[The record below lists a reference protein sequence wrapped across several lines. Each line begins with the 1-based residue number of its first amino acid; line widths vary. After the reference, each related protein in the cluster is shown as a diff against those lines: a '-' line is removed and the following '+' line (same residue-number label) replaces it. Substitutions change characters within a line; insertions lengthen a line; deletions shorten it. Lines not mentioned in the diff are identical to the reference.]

1 MTNISPYTGDIK
13 DLKITSALE
22 ERYLS
27 YALSTIL
34 SRSLP
39 DVRDGLKPVHRRL
52 LFAMREL
59 KLNPKNGF
67 KKCARVVGDVIGKYH
82 PHGDVAVYETLVRLA
97 QDFSLRYPLIEGQ
110 GNFGN
115 IDGDNPAAMR
125 YTEARLTELA
135 EVLMDGLDQNAVDFK
150 PTYDGS
156 EEEPVVF
163 PCLFPNLLANGSNGI
178 AVGMA
183 TSIPPHNL
191 GELVEGLIHLI
202 DHPEATSKDLTNFIK
217 GPDFPTGG
225 VLVETHSNILN
236 AYETGKGSFRLRAT
250 YEIEDIKMGGYQIII
265 TQIPYQVQKT
275 KLIQKIADI
284 IETKKIPLLVDI
296 RDESSEDIRI
306 VLIPKTKQT
315 NPLQLM
321 ESLFRQTELEIR
333 YPLNMNVVDGMTPK
347 LMSLKEVLQA
357 YLAHRL
363 SVLLRVYT
371 YKLNQINHRLEILNG
386 LLIVYLNLDE
396 IIQIIREED
405 HPKEVMM
412 KRWSLSDIQAE
423 SILNTRLRSLRK
435 LEEMEIRKEL
445 DDLSKQKDALEK
457 TLATPRL
464 QWKEIE
470 KSLRGILKNFGQ
482 ETALGKRRTVFGEI
496 PEIEVVSGEAEIEKE
511 PVTIILSKKGWLRCI
526 KGHEPQKDDSGKYKE
541 GDSEKF
547 VLHAHTNDKI
557 IFFSSL
563 GKSYTLFGD
572 KLPKGR
578 GFGESIN
585 LLFDFKPDETAIGM
599 YTFNQG
605 DKYLIAS
612 DAGRGFVIDA
622 SELISST
629 KNGKNI
635 LSLDAKQTALCCL
648 KQTQKWVALIGENRK
663 ILILDVNEIPKM
675 QKGKGVTLQKLI
687 NCKINDIRF
696 LDLALG
702 LKWKTGERVRHETDL
717 MPWVGKRA
725 QTGRLAPT
733 GFPRSNRFDE
743 MLEK

>member
-1 MTNISPYTGDIK
+1 MTNTIPVGDIK
-13 DLKITSALE
+13 NLSIIDALE

-59 KLNPKNGF
+59 KLNPKNAF
-67 KKCARVVGDVIGKYH
+67 KKCARVVGDVIGKFH

-135 EVLMDGLDQNAVDFK
+135 EVLMEGLDKNAVDFK

-156 EEEPVVF
+156 EEEPIVF

-191 GELVEGLIHLI
+191 EELAKGLILLI
-202 DHPEATSKDLTNFIK
+202 SNPKASIQELTQIIK

-225 VLVETHSNILN
+225 VLIEDTTAIEQ
-236 AYETGKGSFRLRAT
+236 AYTTGRGSFRLRAA
-250 YEIEDIKMGGYQIII
+250 YEIEELKGGGYQIII

-284 IETKKIPLLVDI
+284 IENKKAPLLGDI
-296 RDESSEDIRI
+296 KDESCEDIRMI
-306 VLIPKTKQT
+306 LIPKSKHVD
-315 NPLQLM
+315 PKQLM
-321 ESLFRQTELEIR
+321 ESLFKVTELEVK
-333 YPLNMNVVDGMTPK
+333 YPLNMNVVDGVMPK
-347 LMSLKEVLQA
+347 LMSLKEVLEA
-357 YLAHRL
+357 YLKHRIE
-363 SVLLRVYT
+363 VLLRVSHHR
-371 YKLNQINHRLEILNG
+371 LSQINHRIEILSG

-396 IIQIIREED
+396 IIKIIREED
-405 HPKEVMM
+405 EPKKIMM
-412 KRWSLSDIQAE
+412 ARWDLTDIQAE

-435 LEEMEIRKEL
+435 LEEMEIKKEL
-445 DDLSKQKDALEK
+445 DSLTKEKESLEK
-457 TLATPRL
+457 LISTPRL

-470 KSLRGILKNFGQ
+470 KSLNSLIKNFGQ
-482 ETALGKRRTVFGEI
+482 ETTLGKRRTVFGEL
-496 PEIEVVSGEAEIEKE
+496 PDVEVITEEMNIEKE
-511 PVTIILSKKGWLRCI
+511 AITIILSQKGWIRSL
-526 KGHEPQKDDSGKYKE
+526 KGHESQKDDSVRYKE
-541 GDSEKF
+541 NDSEKF
-547 VLHAHTNDKI
+547 TIRAFTTDKI

-563 GKSYTLFGD
+563 GKSYTMIGD

-585 LLFDFKPDETAIGM
+585 LIFDLKSDENIITMEPFHEGEK
-599 YTFNQG
+599 F
-605 DKYLIAS
+605 LIAS
-612 DAGRGFVIDA
+612 DTGRGFMID
-622 SELISST
+622 STELLSST
-629 KNGKNI
+629 KNGKSI
-635 LSLDAKQTALCCL
+635 LNLDENQNALCCM
-648 KQTQKWVALIGENRK
+648 KQTHDFIAMITQNRK
-663 ILILDVNEIPKM
+663 ILIFNVSELPQM
-675 QKGKGVTLQKLI
+675 QKGKGVTLQKTI
-687 NCKINDIRF
+687 NCKLNDIIF
-696 LDLALG
+696 LDPALG
-702 LKWKTGERVRHETDL
+702 LKWKSGERIRHETDL
-717 MPWVGKRA
+717 VPWISKRA
-725 QTGRLAPT
+725 HTGRLAPT
-733 GFPRSNRFDE
+733 GFPRSNTFDD
-743 MLEK
+743 MI

>member
-1 MTNISPYTGDIK
+1 MTSISPYTGDIK
-13 DLKITSALE
+13 DLKITNALE

-125 YTEARLTELA
+125 YTEARLTELS
-135 EVLMDGLDQNAVDFK
+135 EVLMEGLDQNAADFK

-191 GELVEGLIHLI
+191 EELIHGLVHLISNPGATVQELVQ
-202 DHPEATSKDLTNFIK
+202 FIK

-225 VLVETHSNILN
+225 ILVESQANILQ
-236 AYETGKGSFRLRAT
+236 AYETGKGSFRLRAA
-250 YEIEDIKMGGYQIII
+250 YEIEQIQGGSYQIVI

-284 IETKKIPLLVDI
+284 IENKKIPLLIDI

-306 VLIPKTKQT
+306 ILIPKTKQT
-315 NPLQLM
+315 DPLQLM
-321 ESLFRQTELEIR
+321 ESLFKQTELEVR

-357 YLAHRL
+357 YLNHRLEVLVRVNTHRL
-363 SVLLRVYT
+363 S
-371 YKLNQINHRLEILNG
+371 QINNRLEILNG

-396 IIQIIREED
+396 IIRIIREED
-405 HPKEVMM
+405 EPKQVMM
-412 KRWSLSDIQAE
+412 EKWSLSDLQAE

-435 LEEMEIRKEL
+435 LEEIQIRTELEDLLGQKEKIEKI
-445 DDLSKQKDALEK
+445 LS
-457 TLATPRL
+457 TPKL

-470 KSLRGILKNFGQ
+470 KSLTSLIKKFGK
-482 ETALGKRRTVFGEI
+482 ETPLGKRRSLFSDLPEVEI
-496 PEIEVVSGEAEIEKE
+496 LSQEMYIEKE
-511 PVTIILSKKGWLRCI
+511 QITIILSHKGWIRSF
-526 KGHEPQKDDSGKYKE
+526 KGHEIQKDDSLKYKE

-547 VLHAHTNDKI
+547 ILQAYTTDKI
-557 IFFSSL
+557 IFFSNL
-563 GKSYTLFGD
+563 GKSYTLVGD
-572 KLPKGR
+572 KFPKGR

-585 LLFDFKPDETAIGM
+585 LLFDFKPDETAIGI
-599 YTFNQG
+599 YTFQEA
-605 DKYLIAS
+605 DQYLIAS
-612 DAGRGFVIDA
+612 DAGRGFMIEA
-622 SELISST
+622 SELLSST

-635 LSLDAKQTALCCL
+635 LSLDDQQNALCCL
-648 KQTQKWVALIGENRK
+648 KQTHEWVATIAENRK
-663 ILILDVNEIPKM
+663 ILIFNTSDIPKM
-675 QKGKGVTLQKLI
+675 QRGKGVTLQKMI
-687 NCKINDIRF
+687 NCKMNDIRF
-696 LDLALG
+696 LDLSLG
-702 LKWKTGERVRHETDL
+702 LKWKSGERIRHETDL
-717 MPWVGKRA
+717 IPWTGKRA

-743 MLEK
+743 MI

>member
-1 MTNISPYTGDIK
+1 MTSISQYTGDIK
-13 DLKITSALE
+13 DLQITSALE

-125 YTEARLTELA
+125 YTEARLTELS
-135 EVLMDGLDQNAVDFK
+135 ELLMDGLDENAVDFK

-156 EEEPVVF
+156 EEEPLVF

-191 GELVEGLIHLI
+191 GELIEGLIHLI
-202 DHPEATSKDLTNFIK
+202 SHPEATSRDLANFIK

-225 VLVETHSNILN
+225 VLVENVSNIFTT
-236 AYETGKGSFRLRAT
+236 YETGKGSFRLRAS
-250 YEIEDIKMGGYQIII
+250 YEIESLKMGGYQIIV

-306 VLIPKTKQT
+306 VLIPKSKQT

-321 ESLFRQTELEIR
+321 ESLFKQTELEIR

-347 LMSLKEVLQA
+347 LMSLKEVLKA
-357 YLAHRL
+357 YLDHRL
-363 SVLLRVYT
+363 SVLVRVYN
-371 YKLNQINHRLEILNG
+371 YNLNRVNQRLEILNG

-396 IIQIIREED
+396 IIQIIRQED
-405 HPKEVMM
+405 NPKEVMIQ
-412 KRWSLSDIQAE
+412 RWTLTDLQVE

-435 LEEMEIRKEL
+435 LEEIEIRKEIAA
-445 DDLSKQKDALEK
+445 LSKQKDFLEK
-457 TLATPRL
+457 TIATPRL

-470 KSLRGILKNFGQ
+470 KSLLGILKDFGQ
-482 ETALGKRRTVFGEI
+482 ETLLGKRRTVFGEI
-496 PEIEVVSGEAEIEKE
+496 PEFGIISEDMQIEKE
-511 PVTIILSKKGWLRCI
+511 PITIVLSQKGWLRSF
-526 KGHEPQKDDSGKYKE
+526 KGHENQKDDSLKYKE

-547 VLHAHTNDKI
+547 ILKTYTNDKI
-557 IFFSSL
+557 IFFSNL

-572 KLPKGR
+572 RVPKGR

-585 LLFDFKPDETAIGM
+585 LIFDFKPNETAISM
-599 YTFNQG
+599 YVFNLE
-605 DKYLIAS
+605 DKYLIVS
-612 DAGRGFVIDA
+612 DAGRGFMMSA
-622 SELISST
+622 SELVSST

-635 LSLDAKQTALCCL
+635 LTLDPEQSALCCL
-648 KQTQKWVALIGENRK
+648 KQTHDWVAIIAENRK
-663 ILILDVNEIPKM
+663 ILIFNVTEIPKM
-675 QKGKGVTLQKLI
+675 QKGKGVTLQKII
-687 NCKINDIRF
+687 NCKVNDVRF
-696 LDLALG
+696 LDITLG
-702 LKWKTGERVRHETDL
+702 LKWKTGERIRHEIDL
-717 MPWVGKRA
+717 LPWIGKRS

-733 GFPRSNRFDE
+733 GFPRSNRFHD
-743 MLEK
+743 MIEK